1 MIRKSFSTRL
11 TWFISALLLL
21 TIVTIIV
28 KEFVIDNNS
37 IYVGKPVESIAFNP
51 DGKEIATISS
61 NGPQIWSSTDHS
73 LLKSLGDQWGAPIVA
88 WSPDGQLLATQG
100 PAFTIRVWRVSTGQ
114 QIYAL
119 SGHSGSINS
128 IAWSVDGNMLV
139 SGSDDHT
146 VRLWDTSSRT
156 AKYIL
161 QGHKDQVTCVA
172 ISSDSQLIASGSVD
186 RSIRFWSVRDGQL
199 LKSLSTDQIVSTI
212 AFSPD
217 GRSLAA
223 GVGNKADIF
232 RVSDGIKMKSLD
244 HDDWINSLV
253 FSPDG
258 RFLATGTGIKDTEV
272 SVKNTKIR
280 LWSTNDGFLVKVLSG
295 NYDSVTSVV
304 FSPDGH
310 VLAAGSWDGVVRL
323 WQVET
328 IK

>member
-161 QGHKDQVTCVA
+161 QGHTIPSPKLRWHERGFCRTVGYLANTRNGGTTKA
-172 ISSDSQLIASGSVD
+172 YAGHYSTLALPAS
-186 RSIRFWSVRDGQL
+186 
-199 LKSLSTDQIVSTI
+199 
-212 AFSPD
+212 
-217 GRSLAA
+217 
-223 GVGNKADIF
+223 
-232 RVSDGIKMKSLD
+232 
-244 HDDWINSLV
+244 
-253 FSPDG
+253 
-258 RFLATGTGIKDTEV
+258 
-272 SVKNTKIR
+272 
-280 LWSTNDGFLVKVLSG
+280 
-295 NYDSVTSVV
+295 
-304 FSPDGH
+304 
-310 VLAAGSWDGVVRL
+310 
-323 WQVET
+323 
-328 IK
+328 